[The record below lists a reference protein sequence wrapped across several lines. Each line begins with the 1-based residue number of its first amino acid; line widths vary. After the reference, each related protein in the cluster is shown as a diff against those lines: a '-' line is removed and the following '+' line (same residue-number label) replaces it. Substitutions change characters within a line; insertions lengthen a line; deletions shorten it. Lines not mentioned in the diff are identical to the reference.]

1 MRALCG
7 ELLISWLMLV
17 QAMVQSPFS
26 GLWKVDLA
34 GSPSS
39 TKTYTY

>member
-1 MRALCG
+1 MRALCC

-17 QAMVQSPFS
+17 QAMVQSPFD
-26 GLWKVDLA
+26 GVWKVDLVE
-34 GSPSS
+34 SPSS